1 MKKTA
6 LASALAFLAGVYL
19 ADTAKELRGAL
30 HYETKEGFSKHP
42 YNLRIVRKDSPE
54 GIESYVLD
62 TRTNEHYKIADP
74 KSRQKTLAQK
84 VVEYLLY

>member
-1 MKKTA
+1 MKKIIF
-6 LASALAFLAGVYL
+6 ASALSFITGVYL
-19 ADTAKELRGAL
+19 ADTVKGFRGAL
-30 HYETKEGFSKHP
+30 HYETKEGFARHP
-42 YNLRIVRKDSPE
+42 YDLKIVNKDSPE

-84 VVEYLLY
+84 VLEHMLY